1 MKLEQTKIAFRK
13 FASNVQKRTRQRA
26 SQRDVKAS
34 GDMIKDL
41 TFDIKVSANS
51 IEIIY
56 RRPAYADFQDQGVSG
71 VQKKFDTPFSYKTK
85 RPPSHVF
92 EKWAKQKGIT
102 PRKPNGQFMTFK
114 AFGFMVAN
122 KVFNFGLK
130 PRKFFTD
137 SFVTEFNNLAIPI
150 QKAYAKDAMDLL
162 KTALK

>member
-1 MKLEQTKIAFRK
+1 MKLDQTKIAFRK
-13 FASNVQKRTRQRA
+13 FADNVQKRTKQRA

-34 GDMIKDL
+34 GAMIKDIK
-41 TFDIKVSANS
+41 FDVKVSANS

-56 RRPAYADFQDQGVSG
+56 NRPAYADFQDQGVSG
-71 VQKKFDTPFSYKTK
+71 TQRKFDTPFSYKTK

-92 EKWAKQKGIT
+92 EKWAKIKGIT
-102 PRKPNGQFMTFK
+102 PRTPNGQFMTFK
-114 AFGFMVAN
+114 AFGSKVAN
-122 KVFNFGLK
+122 KVFLFGLK

-137 SFVTEFNNLAIPI
+137 TFVTEFDNLAIPI